1 MIDTLWQLLEVVVNF
16 YQGIIISDYV
26 YSILGDRKKRS
37 FFKSGGIVC
46 AFILTFTIS
55 IINYFINFEGVYLCV
70 YIEIVFVYS
79 LICLDGKI
87 LKKFFVSSFSVIF
100 ISIITS
106 LVANFLHFYLIS
118 RLIIFFYIKAW
129 NVLLALSYV
138 S

>member
-46 AFILTFTIS
+46 AFILTITIS

-70 YIEIVFVYS
+70 YIGIVFVYS

-100 ISIITS
+100 ISII
-106 LVANFLHFYLIS
+106 NNKYNMFH
-118 RLIIFFYIKAW
+118 
-129 NVLLALSYV
+129 
-138 S
+138 